1 MVCEMRGC
9 GWGRAVG
16 WKQHAR
22 ASAKLVFQII
32 ISRYC
37 ALCVVLSGRTRSV
50 LLDIA
55 SVRGREGVGAT
66 TT

>member
-9 GWGRAVG
+9 EVEEG

-50 LLDIA
+50 L
-55 SVRGREGVGAT
+55 VGGVIEVEKA
-66 TT
+66 